1 MATAIRPAAPI
12 KLASPLSKIG
22 AIFRR
27 DARVALSYPA
37 NFALN
42 WVAILVEVVVYWY
55 ISRIA
60 PHDMNFSPGGRAM
73 SYFEYVAINGGILRF
88 QTAALYSF
96 AEAIRDAQLTGTL
109 EMVMATPTRMPTLVL
124 SSGLWS
130 FTLTAIQTIVY
141 FGIAM
146 LFGLDLSHVNP
157 LTALAFLLLTIAA
170 VSPLGVLAAALA
182 MVIKKTGP
190 IDLLSNSSAQIF
202 GGFFLPLARLP
213 LALQII
219 GWLIPITHAMNGFRA
234 AVSGLS
240 LYEARADAI
249 WLLCASIVLMPFS
262 LWLFTRAVQK
272 ARVDGTLAMY

>member
-1 MATAIRPAAPI
+1 MATAIRPAAP
-12 KLASPLSKIG
+12 LRPASPLSKIG
-22 AIFRR
+22 AIFVR
-27 DARVALSYPA
+27 DARVAVSYPA

-42 WVAILVEVVVYWY
+42 WVAILVEVVIYWY
-55 ISRIA
+55 ISRLV
-60 PHDMNFSPGGRAM
+60 PHGKNFSPGGVPL
-73 SYFEYVAINGGILRF
+73 SYFGYVVVNGGILRF

-96 AEAIRDAQLTGTL
+96 ADAIRDAQLTGTL

-130 FTLTAIQTIVY
+130 FTLTSLQTIVY
-141 FGIAM
+141 FCIAV
-146 LFGLDLSHVNP
+146 LFGLDLSHVDV
-157 LTALAFLLLTIAA
+157 LTALVFLLLTVAA

-190 IDLLSNSSAQIF
+190 IDLLSNSTAQIF
-202 GGFFLPLARLP
+202 GGFYLPLAGLP
-213 LALQII
+213 VALQVV
-219 GWLIPITHAMNGFRA
+219 GWLIPITHAFNGFRA

-240 LYEARADAI
+240 LYDARADAL